1 MHRIAIFGLSLLIT
15 LGANLADAD
24 AASKKKGKRWVDF
37 TPAERAQLMIEA
49 RKVCRKKFGAII
61 DKVVIDYYRERVVC
75 WQG

>member
-1 MHRIAIFGLSLLIT
+1 MTTRHPVQIDGPL
-15 LGANLADAD
+15 
-24 AASKKKGKRWVDF
+24 DF

-61 DKVVIDYYRERVVC
+61 DKVVIDYYRERIVC